1 MAPATK
7 PVDTSGQ
14 SLALQG
20 ENASYSIEE
29 LKKKHREAKAVR
41 ERFIP
46 DWVLNLAFYVG
57 GDLQWCY
64 WNRGRLDRPFIAE
77 WRELVTDN
85 RIQPVILARAAKKVK
100 NRPAFIITP
109 STSDEGDID
118 ASKIGE
124 KVLEADWTGLGLQKK
139 LFQAILFADITCAG
153 FWKIYWDSTKGDS
166 AEFVY
171 DQNNQPV
178 MTNGA
183 PTRPDAYDNGLP
195 DGLTTQTLAQGDV
208 CVDVLSPFEL
218 YPDPIAT
225 TLEEAEWVVE
235 EKVRSVE
242 YVKRRY
248 NVDLK
253 ADADAPIGPVESR
266 LFSSA
271 VYSQGDTAQYKG
283 VKVFEFWSRPS
294 TEFPSGKRCVWAQD
308 QILLE
313 DDQPLDPMPYVMFS
327 GIRVPNRFW
336 PTSVASQLRGPQVAL
351 NKIESQIAQNAER
364 IGNPAL
370 MKSREAN
377 VHYTGIPG
385 EEILYSSTVQDA
397 VPQYLVPPEV
407 PTYVREQID
416 RITDSI
422 QEISGMHEVSNA
434 TVPAGVT
441 AASAINL
448 LQEADDTRIGP
459 EIQDMETQLAQAG
472 TKILILRATYN
483 SDERLVR
490 IAGEDGNW
498 DIFSFR
504 GQMLHGNTQAEVQAG
519 SAMPRSKAAKQAA
532 MIELLQLMFQYGAE
546 LDPRDLR
553 NFLKE
558 YDVGGL
564 DRLFESITTD
574 EMQVQREQRLMSQ
587 GTAVDINPWD
597 DDQYHIAAHQDFQ
610 KTDRYAQLGPNI
622 QQIFQ
627 AHVLAHQERQVQTTN
642 LAVQAQQPQI
652 PGMNGGGNAPPD
664 MGQTQLSTPE
674 GGLASTTIP

>member
-195 DGLTTQTLAQGDV
+195 DGLDDADPRSGRRLRGRSLSLRALPRPDRHHARGGGVGRGGEGPLGRVRQAPLQRRPEGRRRRTHRPGRVTS
-208 CVDVLSPFEL
+208 VLLGGLLPGRH
-218 YPDPIAT
+218 
-225 TLEEAEWVVE
+225 
-235 EKVRSVE
+235 RSV
-242 YVKRRY
+242 
-248 NVDLK
+248 
-253 ADADAPIGPVESR
+253 
-266 LFSSA
+266 
-271 VYSQGDTAQYKG
+271 QGRQG
-283 VKVFEFWSRPS
+283 VRVLERPS

-370 MKSREAN
+370 MKSRQAN

-385 EEILYSSTVQDA
+385 EEILYDSTVQDA